1 MSLGN
6 KTGLK
11 KLVLVL
17 SCSWMSCS
25 YAARIKDIANLKGV
39 RDNQLSGYG
48 IVIGLP
54 GTGDKDL
61 ELTSASLKQVL
72 KGMGI
77 SQKMGDM
84 PTKNIA
90 SVLVTAK
97 LPPFAKVGNKIDILV
112 SSIGTA
118 SSLEGGTL
126 VMTALKG
133 PDENI
138 YAMAQGK
145 LLVTPKGA
153 SSGSAA
159 MAITAELPSGAILEK
174 EIPYHWGDLKE
185 LRYQLTMPD
194 FTTAARMA
202 FRINEELSGKYAVP
216 VDAGTVNVTIPF
228 GFEGTTVE
236 LIALIEGVDVQA
248 DRKAR
253 VVVNSRTSTVVI
265 GDGVRVLPVAVAHG
279 NLSVEVKD
287 DVKEAKKTKTTDTTT
302 TEAAATVAST
312 PAQPLSTTDRAPAAA
327 APPAAVQAQLAEAA
341 PVVPAAPA
349 SGSSKDKKRNHTF
362 MLDGSI
368 TVKQLV
374 DGLNGMGASGEDLVH
389 VLRAIQSAGALQ
401 GELEIL

>member
-1 MSLGN
+1 
-6 KTGLK
+6 
-11 KLVLVL
+11 
-17 SCSWMSCS
+17 MSCS

-84 PTKNIA
+84 PTKNVA

-153 SSGSAA
+153 SSGT
-159 MAITAELPSGAILEK
+159 MAITAELPAGAILEK

-185 LRYQLTMPD
+185 LRYQLTQPD

-287 DVKEAKKTKTTDTTT
+287 ESKDAKKAKVSDAITLD
-302 TEAAATVAST
+302 ATSAVAST
-312 PAQPLSTTDRAPAAA
+312 PAQALSTADRTPAAA
-327 APPAAVQAQLAEAA
+327 VPPAVQVAEVAPVAPAPPAA
-341 PVVPAAPA
+341 
-349 SGSSKDKKRNHTF
+349 GGSKDKKMNHTF
-362 MLDGSI
+362 MLDGSV

-389 VLRAIQSAGALQ
+389 VLRAIQGAGALQ

>member
-6 KTGLK
+6 KNAIK
-11 KLVLVL
+11 RWVLIL
-17 SCSWMSCS
+17 GCSWMSSS

-84 PTKNIA
+84 PTKNVA

-153 SSGSAA
+153 SSGT
-159 MAITAELPSGAILEK
+159 MAITAELPAGAILEK

-185 LRYQLTMPD
+185 LRYQLTQPD

-287 DVKEAKKTKTTDTTT
+287 EGKDAKKAKVADAATP
-302 TEAAATVAST
+302 EAAAPLANASAT
-312 PAQPLSTTDRAPAAA
+312 SLSTADRSPAAA
-327 APPAAVQAQLAEAA
+327 VPPAAVQVAEAPPVA
-341 PVVPAAPA
+341 PAPPAA
-349 SGSSKDKKRNHTF
+349 GGSKDKKMNHTF
-362 MLDGSI
+362 MLDGSV

-389 VLRAIQSAGALQ
+389 VLRAIQGAGALQ

>member
-6 KTGLK
+6 KSAVRK
-11 KLVLVL
+11 WVLVL

-77 SQKMGDM
+77 SQKLGDM
-84 PTKNIA
+84 PTKNVA

-153 SSGSAA
+153 SSGA
-159 MAITAELPSGAILEK
+159 MAITAELSSGAILEK

-287 DVKEAKKTKTTDTTT
+287 DGKDAKKSKTADATTPDP
-302 TEAAATVAST
+302 AAAVANNPSST
-312 PAQPLSTTDRAPAAA
+312 LAPPLSMTDRA
-327 APPAAVQAQLAEAA
+327 PAAVQAQLAEAA
-341 PVVPAAPA
+341 PVAPPPTA
-349 SGSSKDKKRNHTF
+349 GGGNKDKKMNHTF

>member
-6 KTGLK
+6 KIAIRK
-11 KLVLVL
+11 WVLIL

-84 PTKNIA
+84 PTKNVA

-153 SSGSAA
+153 SSGT
-159 MAITAELPSGAILEK
+159 MAITAELPAGAILEK

-185 LRYQLTMPD
+185 LRYQLTQPD

-287 DVKEAKKTKTTDTTT
+287 ESKDAKKAKVSDAITLD
-302 TEAAATVAST
+302 ATSAVAST
-312 PAQPLSTTDRAPAAA
+312 PAQALSTADRTPAAA
-327 APPAAVQAQLAEAA
+327 VPPAVQVAEVAPVAPAPPAA
-341 PVVPAAPA
+341 
-349 SGSSKDKKRNHTF
+349 GGSKDKKMNHTF
-362 MLDGSI
+362 MLDGSV

-389 VLRAIQSAGALQ
+389 VLRAIQGAGALQ

>member
-1 MSLGN
+1 
-6 KTGLK
+6 
-11 KLVLVL
+11 
-17 SCSWMSCS
+17 
-25 YAARIKDIANLKGV
+25 
-39 RDNQLSGYG
+39 
-48 IVIGLP
+48 
-54 GTGDKDL
+54 
-61 ELTSASLKQVL
+61 
-72 KGMGI
+72 
-77 SQKMGDM
+77 
-84 PTKNIA
+84 
-90 SVLVTAK
+90 
-97 LPPFAKVGNKIDILV
+97 
-112 SSIGTA
+112 
-118 SSLEGGTL
+118 
-126 VMTALKG
+126 MTALKG

-153 SSGSAA
+153 SSGT
-159 MAITAELPSGAILEK
+159 MAITAELPAGAILEK

-185 LRYQLTMPD
+185 LRYQLTLPD

-236 LIALIEGVDVQA
+236 LIALIEGVEVQA

-287 DVKEAKKTKTTDTTT
+287 EGKDSKKAKVA
-302 TEAAATVAST
+302 EAAAPDASGSVASA
-312 PAQPLSTTDRAPAAA
+312 PAQPLATAERSPAAA
-327 APPAAVQAQLAEAA
+327 VPPAVPAQIAEAAPIAPAPPAA
-341 PVVPAAPA
+341 
-349 SGSSKDKKRNHTF
+349 GGSKDKKMNHTF
-362 MLDGSI
+362 MLDGSV